1 MKYCR
6 NCGTLLEDTHE
17 HCIRCG
23 MDVTI
28 PENVSMYPIEVMETL
43 EIENQQKKASGKIV
57 AMIIGLVVALVA
69 LVIAFLYLM
78 GGKVDMSS
86 LANSQKENTEASAA
100 ADTAVVEEEVAAK
113 APEAEEEPAEETE
126 KKPKSDK
133 AVKDDEGKYYDYVME
148 TDDAGNEVFTALL
161 PEDLTEREFFK
172 DYEVYSDRYPIA
184 VNFTAST
191 KENDVRF
198 TYLSPRKLWYKLSE
212 TGRGRTNES
221 DITHY
226 MTYFA
231 YDGPKSYLEPLLK
244 QSYPDAKF
252 ELTNEYDVNEKVV
265 SKLDELAKAK
275 NKELF
280 GDIGDYAH
288 IGENTTYAN
297 MDYESSAKIYEYE
310 ITLKDKNML
319 FCRYYVPSMAHN
331 LTYANTDTND
341 RGNITEWYNFA
352 IVCFETGNEDNFDD
366 YEEDF
371 NIFVANALPT
381 DRFMFINESYC
392 KEIKEGV
399 KAEDAAIEAS
409 IEAAMGEPDEEEAD
423 SSKTKDKNKDKD
435 KTSDA
440 GKELEPLDKNKLEKL
455 GKDYKPDSKL
465 DEFDSTV
472 MDILRS
478 AGATAFSGDGVSVYG
493 NDKAKVAYFNK
504 AKNKVF
510 ISPGE
515 DEYPGDEFDELQK
528 ND

>member
-28 PENVSMYPIEVMETL
+28 PENVTQYPQAVMETL
-43 EIENQQKKASGKIV
+43 EIENQQKKASGRIV

-69 LVIAFLYLM
+69 LVIMFLYLM
-78 GGKVDMSS
+78 GGKIDMSALS
-86 LANSQKENTEASAA
+86 GSNKENAQMAQKPEDAA
-100 ADTAVVEEEVAAK
+100 GEEVVAK
-113 APEAEEEPAEETE
+113 EKPKEKPEENAEDTE
-126 KKPKSDK
+126 KPKSDK
-133 AVKDDEGKYYDYVME
+133 AVKDDEGKYYDYVIE
-148 TDDAGNEVFTALL
+148 TDDAGNEIFTALL
-161 PEDLTEREFFK
+161 PEDLTEREFYK

-221 DITHY
+221 DITHF

-252 ELTNEYDVNEKVV
+252 ELTKEYDVNETVV

-381 DRFMFINESYC
+381 DKFMFMSESYC

-409 IEAAMGEPDEEEAD
+409 IEAAMGTQEEEED
-423 SSKTKDKNKDKD
+423 TSKTKDKDKDKD
-435 KTSDA
+435 KTSEE
-440 GKELEPLDKNKLEKL
+440 GKPLEPLDKAKLEKL
-455 GKDYKPDSKL
+455 GKDYKSDSKL
-465 DEFDSTV
+465 DEFDSSV

-493 NDKAKVAYFNK
+493 NDKAKVAYCNK
-504 AKNKVF
+504 TKNKVF

-528 ND
+528 NN